1 MPPFAQHGLIEQRPD
16 LSAHVSGHSGPS
28 RPASRP
34 RAKSRRAPVG
44 STRLGSVHSP
54 VSSGEGGEI
63 SEFAL

>member
-34 RAKSRRAPVG
+34 VPVG